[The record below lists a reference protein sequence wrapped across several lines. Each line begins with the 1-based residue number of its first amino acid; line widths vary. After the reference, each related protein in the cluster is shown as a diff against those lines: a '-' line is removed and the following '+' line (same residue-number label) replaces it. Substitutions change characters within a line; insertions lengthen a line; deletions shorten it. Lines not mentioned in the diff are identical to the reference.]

1 METGFR
7 IRSCADKKA
16 VSVYYGGPSGSKA
29 MNVKPNTQNANAVED
44 FPVDD
49 LRAPSAPAG
58 HALAEAALSR
68 LRDEDAAVRSQ
79 ERARHHADENG
90 AGRGAAGPRARAD
103 RADLRAG
110 RLAGGQG

>member
-49 LRAPSAPAG
+49 LRARHLRPQDMPWQKLRFPGCEMKTLLFDPKSG
-58 HALAEAALSR
+58 LATMLMKMEPVSYTHLTLPTNR
-68 LRDEDAAVRSQ
+68 EV
-79 ERARHHADENG
+79 
-90 AGRGAAGPRARAD
+90 
-103 RADLRAG
+103 
-110 RLAGGQG
+110 